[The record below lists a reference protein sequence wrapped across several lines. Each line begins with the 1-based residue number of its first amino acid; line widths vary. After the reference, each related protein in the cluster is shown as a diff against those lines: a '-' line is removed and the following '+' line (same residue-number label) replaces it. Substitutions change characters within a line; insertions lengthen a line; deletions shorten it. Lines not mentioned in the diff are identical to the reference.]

1 MDRTERVEFTNMCMI
16 FDGNRVLVQDKLS
29 KSWGGV
35 MFPGGHIEPGEDF
48 TDAVIREIYE
58 ETGLTISSPRL
69 CGIKNWY
76 SDDGSRY
83 VVLLYKTDKFNGELK
98 SSDEGEV
105 FWTTFEE
112 FGKLNLADGMNDMLK
127 IFIDD
132 DLSEMCYH
140 EENGEW
146 ITVLK

>member
-16 FDGNRVLVQDKLS
+16 FDGNKVLVQDKLS

-76 SDDGSRY
+76 CDDGSRY

>member
-16 FDGNRVLVQDKLS
+16 FDGNKVLVQDKLS

-58 ETGLTISSPRL
+58 ETGFTISSPRL

-76 SDDGSRY
+76 CDDGSRY